1 MSFQGLPQD
10 QEKIDPKDLA
20 RELKNAFAAFYDN
33 KKAALERR
41 KLDLAALKSRAN
53 IDDTSLR
60 TVTNNLIR
68 KLYNE

>member
-20 RELKNAFAAFYDN
+20 KELKSAFLDFYES
-33 KKAALERR
+33 KKTALNRR
-41 KLDLAALKSRAN
+41 KLDVAALKARSN
-53 IDDTSLR
+53 TSDTSLPA
-60 TVTNNLIR
+60 VTNNLIR